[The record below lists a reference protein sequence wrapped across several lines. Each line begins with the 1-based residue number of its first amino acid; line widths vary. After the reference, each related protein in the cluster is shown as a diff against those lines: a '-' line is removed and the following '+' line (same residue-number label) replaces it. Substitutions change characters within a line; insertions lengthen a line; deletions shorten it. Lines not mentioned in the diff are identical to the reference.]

1 MRKEEFMR
9 PFTLEAAEQVI
20 SLLCYSR
27 TDDRYNSGQSGKP
40 TTGAGA
46 FRLAEAIKEDSPK
59 LVLSDIY
66 DPGRYRTITVAD
78 AVQQGLLD
86 PSWEDFATKLYLND
100 QDILYMCLMSS
111 EDPVRLRLKDVERV
125 KAYRDQHNDKATAV
139 KFTYMPR
146 LRRANVPMRSVPRN
160 AGVGPGK
167 QDMSAVH
174 LHQRAKTSSGAR

>member
-1 MRKEEFMR
+1 MR
-9 PFTLEAAEQVI
+9 PFTSEAAEQVI

-27 TDDRYNSGQSGKP
+27 TDDTYHHGPRGKL
-40 TTGAGA
+40 TAGAGA
-46 FRLAEAIKEDSPK
+46 FRLAAAMKEDSPR

-66 DPGRYRTITVAD
+66 DPSWLRTMTVAD
-78 AVQQGLLD
+78 ALQHGLLE

-111 EDPVRLRLKDVERV
+111 EESVHIRLNEARRV
-125 KAYRDQHNDKATAV
+125 KAYRDQHNDKTKAV

-146 LRRANVPMRSVPRN
+146 PLRSTDHMWSVPSK

-167 QDMSAVH
+167 QGRRSTG
-174 LHQRAKTSSGAR
+174 LHKRAKAS